1 MATFLKRGDKWQAQT
16 CIRGRR
22 KAKTF
27 DTKAEARRW
36 ALAQEAADKSGFIP
50 ESLMTFADLQLVW
63 YEAKGKNL
71 KSPSVRYAVKRAGK
85 DTFALRAISTLT
97 PKDFDAFMESEKAR
111 GLKPGTIYS
120 KLVYY
125 SSVLSWAVSQ
135 GWLKEN
141 PLRKVKFP
149 RSDPHRT
156 RIPTE
161 EEYQRLCAAAH
172 WKDTEPPVNSYQRTV
187 AAFRFS
193 MLTGMRKGEIVKIE
207 RSWIDGSVIHLPAE
221 AAKTAVGRT
230 VAMGAEARR
239 LLGLILSLGFSPC
252 IWGINTLTLPGE
264 FIKLKRRAGIHA
276 ITDSAGRELQ
286 ADLHFHDARAYFCT
300 WAASPAEDGAPR
312 LSPMELARQ
321 LGHSSTEMTMR
332 YYRPDLR
339 TLADR
344 LK

>member
-1 MATFLKRGDKWQAQT
+1 
-16 CIRGRR
+16 
-22 KAKTF
+22 
-27 DTKAEARRW
+27 
-36 ALAQEAADKSGFIP
+36 
-50 ESLMTFADLQLVW
+50 
-63 YEAKGKNL
+63 
-71 KSPSVRYAVKRAGK
+71 
-85 DTFALRAISTLT
+85 
-97 PKDFDAFMESEKAR
+97 MESEKAR

-230 VAMGAEARR
+230 VAMGQKPPTAGVDSEPWLFPLRLGYQYADTSRGVYQAETTR
-239 LLGLILSLGFSPC
+239 GHPC
-252 IWGINTLTLPGE
+252 DNGQRW
-264 FIKLKRRAGIHA
+264 
-276 ITDSAGRELQ
+276 
-286 ADLHFHDARAYFCT
+286 ARA
-300 WAASPAEDGAPR
+300 SG
-312 LSPMELARQ
+312 
-321 LGHSSTEMTMR
+321 
-332 YYRPDLR
+332 
-339 TLADR
+339 
-344 LK
+344 

>member
-1 MATFLKRGDKWQAQT
+1 M
-16 CIRGRR
+16 
-22 KAKTF
+22 
-27 DTKAEARRW
+27 
-36 ALAQEAADKSGFIP
+36 
-50 ESLMTFADLQLVW
+50 
-63 YEAKGKNL
+63 
-71 KSPSVRYAVKRAGK
+71 
-85 DTFALRAISTLT
+85 
-97 PKDFDAFMESEKAR
+97 
-111 GLKPGTIYS
+111 
-120 KLVYY
+120 
-125 SSVLSWAVSQ
+125 AVSQ

-230 VAMGAEARR
+230 VAMGVEARR

-252 IWGINTLTLPGE
+252 VWGINTLTLPGE
-264 FIKLKRRAGIHA
+264 FIKLKRRAGIRA

-321 LGHSSTEMTMR
+321 HGAFVDRDDNALLTAPIFVPSLTGLNKSHKLL
-332 YYRPDLR
+332 RPFLFEIMLDLR
-339 TLADR
+339 SPPRGGSFRQVHGLWESR
-344 LK
+344 VFSHFVEKRRVFPQP